1 MSILSIDLLQL
12 IRGNDCI
19 HESCLYLRLQIHTT
33 LMLVLSCETSSC
45 YIINPHLF
53 SIPRNTAYGTNSVM
67 GTVVPGDEMS
77 FYRWP
82 EADMVPRRQGQ
93 EPLRVVSTEAI
104 SDPTLLAEAAKLV
117 PMLEGGS
124 SLIGDSLGGWTEFT
138 NKTVGWNAD
147 ELWKVTFSGSVPM
160 GVGPTAIVTI
170 DTISNVGASII
181 NTRFINTTCNLG
193 RLKSSNALV
202 RGCTFE
208 NARIPNLEIT

>member
-1 MSILSIDLLQL
+1 M
-12 IRGNDCI
+12 
-19 HESCLYLRLQIHTT
+19 CLHLQIHTT
-33 LMLVLSCETSSC
+33 LMLVLSCEASSC

-67 GTVVPGDEMS
+67 GTVVPGDKMS
-77 FYRWP
+77 FYSWP
-82 EADMVPRRQGQ
+82 ETDMVPHRQGQ

-104 SDPTLLAEAAKLV
+104 SDPKILDEAAKLV
-117 PMLEGGS
+117 PMLKGAPTGS
-124 SLIGDSLGGWTEFT
+124 LLGESLGGWTQFT
-138 NKTVGWNAD
+138 NRTVGWNAD
-147 ELWKVTFSGSVPM
+147 ELWKVTFASSVPNDI
-160 GVGPTAIVTI
+160 GPTAIVTI